1 MHRRDDLGRFALAHR
16 VGVGIVVVRDAA
28 EHRDRGPVRRG
39 RARGLERVVLGLR
52 AGVGLDQLAED
63 VVHPVEHRRGRAEV
77 AREQLGRGDERVAR
91 LQEGRDVGPAE
102 PVDRLLRV
110 ADEEE
115 VPGLDRDLG
124 PGRVAVS
131 RRRVDGRERHRDVD
145 LDRVGVLEL
154 VDEQPLVPA
163 PEPGAGGR
171 AVLGVAEQ
179 QAREHEQVVELEL
192 TGDPARVDIGAR

>member
-1 MHRRDDLGRFALAHR
+1 MTQSSTG
-16 VGVGIVVVRDAA
+16 
-28 EHRDRGPVRRG
+28 
-39 RARGLERVVLGLR
+39 
-52 AGVGLDQLAED
+52 
-63 VVHPVEHRRGRAEV
+63 RGRAEV

-91 LQEGRDVGPAE
+91 LEEGRDVGPAE

-115 VPGLDRDLG
+115 VPRLDRDLG
-124 PGRVAVS
+124 PRAL
-131 RRRVDGRERHRDVD
+131 RRVGSVAPVDRRERHRDVD
-145 LDRVGVLEL
+145 LDRIRVLEL

-179 QAREHEQVVELEL
+179 QAREHEQIVELEL
-192 TGDPARVDIGAR
+192 TGDPARVDVVARELGDGDRERAG